1 MLTDESKLMVGTT
14 VKKEV
19 GRENDFDLL
28 IFTNFK
34 KKNVF
39 REIEFFD
46 DTYILINMNN
56 RQQDNL
62 MKVYTV
68 VQINTS

>member
-1 MLTDESKLMVGTT
+1 MVGTT

>member
-1 MLTDESKLMVGTT
+1 MKMILICL
-14 VKKEV
+14 
-19 GRENDFDLL
+19 FLL
-28 IFTNFK
+28 ILRK
-34 KKNVF
+34 KRKNVF